1 MIIKTLSAA
10 IVTLS
15 FCFFALSVHANRSD
29 IVTATGNSVGHYA
42 NSYALLVGVSD
53 YDVGWPDL
61 DAVPSELQNVEAL
74 LLEQG
79 FSVAKVMN
87 PDSDQLQ
94 EAFENFVDLYGYSPN
109 NRLLF
114 YYSGHGYSR
123 AENTKGYLVPT
134 DAPNPQKD
142 ERGFIR
148 KAYSIASLLALA
160 RQIESHHALFLF
172 DSCFSGTIFKTRALP
187 TEPLLISQLTALP
200 VRQFITAGQAGE
212 VVPAKSTFTPAFIDS
227 IKYGLADLNSD
238 GYVTGSELGMHLQS
252 VVSDSSYGGQT
263 PQYGKINDYELARGD
278 FVFGSGAQTP
288 LKKASKT
295 QVAIKTEE
303 IPKLVLRA
311 EEGDALAQA
320 RLGIIYSQGKGV
332 AVNYEE
338 GEKWSR
344 LAAEQGLAIGEFT
357 LGLILVGGY
366 LDIPKKESFRE
377 GVGWLTLAAK
387 QGYPKAQLMLG
398 LMYHVGRGVKKNDL
412 DAFMWVSVAST
423 NGEKNRDQTSKIKA
437 RLTRDQIEDAQEK
450 ATMCIKSEYEVC

>member
-1 MIIKTLSAA
+1 MIKKPLSTV

-15 FCFFALSVHANRSD
+15 FCFLALSGHANRSD
-29 IVTATGNSVGHYA
+29 IVTAAGNSVGHYA

-53 YDVGWPDL
+53 YDVDWPDL

-79 FSVAKVMN
+79 FNVAKVMN

-94 EAFENFVDLYGYSPN
+94 EAFENFIDLYGYIPN

-114 YYSGHGYSR
+114 YYSGHGYTR

-148 KAYSIASLLALA
+148 KAYSMTSLLALA

-212 VVPAKSTFTPAFIDS
+212 EVPAKSTFTPAFIDS

-278 FVFGSGAQTP
+278 FVFGSRS
-288 LKKASKT
+288 AS
-295 QVAIKTEE
+295 QNQ
-303 IPKLVLRA
+303 
-311 EEGDALAQA
+311 LANQS
-320 RLGIIYSQGKGV
+320 RK
-332 AVNYEE
+332 
-338 GEKWSR
+338 SR
-344 LAAEQGLAIGEFT
+344 LDLGLSGTRSIVNIGEVTSAPRPVLPKSSPALVKVVFEDAHGNDFEWKVFLNGELLKSIPLSQHLSF
-357 LGLILVGGY
+357 LGR
-366 LDIPKKESFRE
+366 KELSSYSFE
-377 GVGWLTLAAK
+377 VEPGNHTLA
-387 QGYPKAQLMLG
+387 
-398 LMYHVGRGVKKNDL
+398 VR
-412 DAFMWVSVAST
+412 DAD
-423 NGEKNRDQTSKIKA
+423 DQH
-437 RLTRDQIEDAQEK
+437 LV
-450 ATMCIKSEYEVC
+450 SEYFAEGKSYEWRVRSSNLMGNLKTIRFSETK

>member
-1 MIIKTLSAA
+1 MTR
-10 IVTLS
+10 S
-15 FCFFALSVHANRSD
+15 FQIPVLLFASLLVSLGALGNRSD
-29 IVTATGNSVGHYA
+29 IVTAAGNSVGHYA

-114 YYSGHGYSR
+114 YYSGHGYTR

-148 KAYSIASLLALA
+148 KAYSMTSLLALA

-278 FVFGSGAQTP
+278 FVFGARSSS
-288 LKKASKT
+288 KYKSAS
-295 QVAIKTEE
+295 
-303 IPKLVLRA
+303 R
-311 EEGDALAQA
+311 
-320 RLGIIYSQGKGV
+320 
-332 AVNYEE
+332 
-338 GEKWSR
+338 SR
-344 LAAEQGLAIGEFT
+344 ERGLD
-357 LGLILVGGY
+357 LGLSDTRSIPSLGAVTRKPSQSDMKIEMALVKVVFEDAHGNDFEWKVFLNGE
-366 LDIPKKESFRE
+366 LLKSIPLSQHLSFLGRKDLSSYSFE
-377 GVGWLTLAAK
+377 VEPGNHTLA
-387 QGYPKAQLMLG
+387 
-398 LMYHVGRGVKKNDL
+398 VR
-412 DAFMWVSVAST
+412 DAD
-423 NGEKNRDQTSKIKA
+423 DQH
-437 RLTRDQIEDAQEK
+437 LV
-450 ATMCIKSEYEVC
+450 SEYFAAGKSYEWRVRSSNFMGNLKTIRFSETK

>member
-1 MIIKTLSAA
+1 MKR
-10 IVTLS
+10 
-15 FCFFALSVHANRSD
+15 FFALLVVFLVSLIPLGALGNRAE
-29 IVTATGNSVGHYA
+29 IVTAAGNSVGHYA
-42 NSYALLVGVSD
+42 NSYALLIGVSD
-53 YDVGWPDL
+53 YDVDWPDL
-61 DAVPSELQNVEAL
+61 DAVPSELKNVEAL

-79 FSVAKVMN
+79 FNVAKVMN

-114 YYSGHGYSR
+114 YYSGHGYTR

-148 KAYSIASLLALA
+148 KAYSMTSLLALA

-278 FVFGSGAQTP
+278 FVFGARSSS
-288 LKKASKT
+288 KYKSAS
-295 QVAIKTEE
+295 
-303 IPKLVLRA
+303 R
-311 EEGDALAQA
+311 
-320 RLGIIYSQGKGV
+320 
-332 AVNYEE
+332 
-338 GEKWSR
+338 SR
-344 LAAEQGLAIGEFT
+344 ERGLD
-357 LGLILVGGY
+357 LGLSDTRSIPSLGAVTRKPSQSDMKIEMALVKVVFEDAHGNDFEWKVFLNGE
-366 LDIPKKESFRE
+366 LLKSIPLSQHLSFLGRKDLSSYSFE
-377 GVGWLTLAAK
+377 VEPGNHTLA
-387 QGYPKAQLMLG
+387 
-398 LMYHVGRGVKKNDL
+398 VR
-412 DAFMWVSVAST
+412 DAD
-423 NGEKNRDQTSKIKA
+423 DQH
-437 RLTRDQIEDAQEK
+437 LV
-450 ATMCIKSEYEVC
+450 SEYFAAGKSYEWRVRSSNFMGNLKTIRFSETK

>member
-1 MIIKTLSAA
+1 MKR
-10 IVTLS
+10 
-15 FCFFALSVHANRSD
+15 FFALLVVFLVSLIPLGALGNRAE
-29 IVTATGNSVGHYA
+29 IVTAAGNSVGHYA
-42 NSYALLVGVSD
+42 NSYALLIGVSD
-53 YDVGWPDL
+53 YDVDWPDL
-61 DAVPSELQNVEAL
+61 DAVPSELKNVEAL

-79 FSVAKVMN
+79 FNVAKVMN

-114 YYSGHGYSR
+114 YYSGHGYTR

-148 KAYSIASLLALA
+148 KAYSMTSLLALA

-278 FVFGSGAQTP
+278 FVFGSRS
-288 LKKASKT
+288 AS
-295 QVAIKTEE
+295 QNQ
-303 IPKLVLRA
+303 
-311 EEGDALAQA
+311 LANQS
-320 RLGIIYSQGKGV
+320 RK
-332 AVNYEE
+332 
-338 GEKWSR
+338 SR
-344 LAAEQGLAIGEFT
+344 LD
-357 LGLILVGGY
+357 LGLSGTRSLVN
-366 LDIPKKESFRE
+366 I
-377 GVGWLTLAAK
+377 
-387 QGYPKAQLMLG
+387 
-398 LMYHVGRGVKKNDL
+398 GRSY
-412 DAFMWVSVAST
+412 ACTAPC
-423 NGEKNRDQTSKIKA
+423 TSKI
-437 RLTRDQIEDAQEK
+437 
-450 ATMCIKSEYEVC
+450 